1 VERSDPLTSLLQ
13 EGVANRVFPGA
24 VLYVRQR
31 NRLRYHEAVGALS
44 SGSNPPPVHL
54 ETIYDLASLTKP
66 LATVSAILLLIQS
79 GQLGV
84 NQPLAMLL
92 PETKTFKVGCKT
104 VRDLLC
110 HQGGLPAWRPYYR
123 DFSPEFPWDE
133 WWYHQRVTAVCERI
147 CEEPLTDHIGGHG
160 VYSDLGYMMLGFVV
174 ERLTGRSLAHFCQEE
189 VFGPLMAGALGFRPC
204 GELGKENSAQ
214 NIAPTEWDPWRG
226 RLLLGEVHD
235 GNAYALGGVAGHAG
249 LFGTAEAVSQVTRA
263 WLNGYLG
270 RTSCFSSELV
280 RQFVKPQPGTS
291 WGLGWD
297 TPTPPSSSGQWFFPE
312 SFGHLGFTG
321 TSIWIDPIRE
331 LEVIFLSNR
340 VHPTRDNQAIKT
352 FRPLLHDR
360 VIDTL

>member
-13 EGVANRVFPGA
+13 EGVANRIFPGA

-44 SGSNPPPVHL
+44 SGSNPTPVHI
-54 ETIYDLASLTKP
+54 ETLYDLASLTKP
-66 LATVSAILLLIQS
+66 LATASSILLLIHS

-84 NQPLAMLL
+84 TQPLATLL
-92 PETKTFKVGCKT
+92 PETKSFKVGCKT

-110 HQGGLPAWRPYYR
+110 HQSGLPAWRPYYQ
-123 DFSPEFPWDE
+123 DFSPEFPRDE
-133 WWYHQRVTAVCERI
+133 PWYHQRVTAFCERI
-147 CEEPLTDHIGGHG
+147 REEPLTDHIGCNA
-160 VYSDLGYMMLGFVV
+160 VYSDLGYMVLGFVV

-189 VFGPLMAGALGFRPC
+189 VFGPLMAVALGFRPC
-204 GELGKENSAQ
+204 GEFGEKNPAQ

-235 GNAYALGGVAGHAG
+235 ENAYALGGVAGHAG
-249 LFGTAEAVSQVTRA
+249 LFGTAEAVSQLTRA
-263 WLNGYLG
+263 WLNGYVG
-270 RTSCFSSELV
+270 GTSYFSSELV
-280 RQFVKPQPGTS
+280 RQFVRPQPGTS

-297 TPTPPSSSGQWFFPE
+297 TPSNPSSSGQWLSPR

-340 VHPTRDNQAIKT
+340 VHPTRENQAIKA

-360 VIDTL
+360 VIETL